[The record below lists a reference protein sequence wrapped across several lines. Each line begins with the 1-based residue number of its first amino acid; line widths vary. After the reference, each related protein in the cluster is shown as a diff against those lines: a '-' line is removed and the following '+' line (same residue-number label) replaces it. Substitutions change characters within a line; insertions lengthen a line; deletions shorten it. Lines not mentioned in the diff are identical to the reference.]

1 MNPMHQKNDMAL
13 NKLAWLGL
21 MLLASS
27 ASAQLFSTNP
37 LWSESEVPAP
47 PAFGKDRLIPI
58 NMPRHVSV
66 RLGVDPGTLAMTP
79 DGVVRYVVVAINES
93 GSMNA
98 MYEGI
103 RCASAEVTTYA
114 RFSSNGPWVSVQDP
128 QWQDLSGS
136 LPSKHA
142 LALAR
147 QGVCEGRSVASSSAA
162 DIISRLKAPKMD
174 Y

>member
-1 MNPMHQKNDMAL
+1 MNLMHQRNDMAL

-21 MLLASS
+21 ILLASS

-37 LWSESEVPAP
+37 QWSESEAPAP
-47 PAFGKDRLIPI
+47 PAFSKARLIPV
-58 NMPRHVSV
+58 NMPSYVLV
-66 RLGVDPGTLAMTP
+66 RLGIDPGTLAITP
-79 DGVVRYVVVAINES
+79 DGVVRYVMVAVNES
-93 GSMNA
+93 GSMSA

-103 RCASAEVTTYA
+103 RCASAEVKTYA
-114 RFSSNGPWVSVQDP
+114 RFASNGPWVSVQDP

-162 DIISRLKAPKMD
+162 GIISRLKTQKLD

>member
-1 MNPMHQKNDMAL
+1 MNLMRQQNDMTR

-21 MLLASS
+21 ILLASS
-27 ASAQLFSTNP
+27 ASAQLFSTNSQ
-37 LWSESEVPAP
+37 WSESEVPAP
-47 PAFGKDRLIPI
+47 PAFSKARLIPV
-58 NMPRHVSV
+58 NMPSFVSV
-66 RLGVDPGTLAMTP
+66 RLGVDPGTLAITP
-79 DGVVRYVVVAINES
+79 DGVVRYVMVAVNES
-93 GSMNA
+93 GSMSA

-103 RCASAEVTTYA
+103 RCASAEVKTYA
-114 RFSSNGPWVSVQDP
+114 RFPSSGPWVPVQDP
-128 QWQDLSGS
+128 QWQDLNGS

-162 DIISRLKAPKMD
+162 GVISRLKTPRID

>member
-21 MLLASS
+21 MLFASS
-27 ASAQLFSTNP
+27 ASAQLFSTAP
-37 LWSESEVPAP
+37 LLSESEVPAP
-47 PAFGKDRLIPI
+47 PAFSKDRLIPI
-58 NMPRHVSV
+58 NMPSYVSV

-79 DGVVRYVVVAINES
+79 DGIVRYVVVAINES

-103 RCASAEVTTYA
+103 RCASAEVKTYA
-114 RFSSNGPWVSVQDP
+114 RFSSNGPWIPVQDP
-128 QWQDLSGS
+128 QWQDIGGS

-147 QGVCEGRSVASSSAA
+147 QGVCEGRSVSSSSAA
-162 DIISRLKAPKMD
+162 GIISRLKTQKLD